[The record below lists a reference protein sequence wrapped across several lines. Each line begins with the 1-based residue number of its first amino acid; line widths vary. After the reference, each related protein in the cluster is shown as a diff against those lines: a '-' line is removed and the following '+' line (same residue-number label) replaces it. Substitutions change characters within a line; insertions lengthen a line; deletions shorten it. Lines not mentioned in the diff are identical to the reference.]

1 MIGSSETTGD
11 LDYMF
16 QSSTVSA
23 DFQPSWVS
31 LAVKGSIK
39 LLPISGMEFVLARTW
54 TGEPGPAP
62 CNITEMEEESLLLL
76 LCGKVL
82 VMQSISLPLLPVA
95 SAVRRDHSKIQ
106 LPNWQLC
113 CRFLASLAAQLN

>member
-1 MIGSSETTGD
+1 MIESSETTGD
-11 LDYMF
+11 WDYMF

-39 LLPISGMEFVLARTW
+39 LFPISAMDFVLDRTW
-54 TGEPGPAP
+54 TGEPGPTQF
-62 CNITEMEEESLLLL
+62 NITELEEESLLLL

-82 VMQSISLPLLPVA
+82 VMQKYQ
-95 SAVRRDHSKIQ
+95 SA
-106 LPNWQLC
+106 
-113 CRFLASLAAQLN
+113 AAAGGFS